1 MTALITLSHGSRHP
15 GAAAGIERLT
25 QAAAAAIPGR
35 PAYRA
40 AHLEFNTPDLTGAT
54 VDLARCGEDTAVV
67 IPLLFTQGYHQRV
80 DVPRVIAAAEQ
91 ASGLRLVQGECL
103 GGGHGEG
110 YGGKGAVREVGRRE
124 AAEAELAAVLAA
136 RAKPGDTHHVIY
148 SVGSSDAAANDPV
161 RRLATR
167 VSRITG
173 VPATAA
179 FATRGGS
186 NDIHALARSTA
197 RMRVIPLF
205 VTAGLLLKPLSST
218 PSNVTVDPVL
228 GTDLAGIVAAH
239 YHIAQEVGVPC

>member
-15 GAAAGIERLT
+15 GAADGIDRLT

-40 AHLEFNTPDLTGAT
+40 AHLEFNTPDLTAAAG
-54 VDLARCGEDTAVV
+54 DLARCGADTAVV

-80 DVPRVIAAAEQ
+80 DVPRVIAAAEE
-91 ASGLRLVQGECL
+91 AAGLRLVQGECL
-103 GGGHGEG
+103 GGGGT
-110 YGGKGAVREVGRRE
+110 VRDADRRE

-136 RAKPGDTHHVIY
+136 RAHPRDTHHVIY
-148 SVGSSDAAANDPV
+148 AVGSSRAAANDSV
-161 RRLATR
+161 RRLAAR
-167 VSRITG
+167 VSRLTG
-173 VPATAA
+173 TPATAA

-186 NDIHALARSTA
+186 SDIHALARSTA

-228 GTDLAGIVAAH
+228 GTDLAGIVAAR
-239 YHIAQEVGVPC
+239 YHIAQEVGVLC

>member
-103 GGGHGEG
+103 GGGR
-110 YGGKGAVREVGRRE
+110 AARDADRRE

-136 RAKPGDTHHVIY
+136 RARPGDTHHVIY
-148 SVGSSDAAANDPV
+148 SVGSSDAAANDSI
-161 RRLATR
+161 RRLAAR
-167 VSRITG
+167 VSQLTG

>member
-1 MTALITLSHGSRHP
+1 
-15 GAAAGIERLT
+15 
-25 QAAAAAIPGR
+25 
-35 PAYRA
+35 
-40 AHLEFNTPDLTGAT
+40 
-54 VDLARCGEDTAVV
+54 
-67 IPLLFTQGYHQRV
+67 
-80 DVPRVIAAAEQ
+80 
-91 ASGLRLVQGECL
+91 
-103 GGGHGEG
+103 
-110 YGGKGAVREVGRRE
+110 VGRRE
-124 AAEAELAAVLAA
+124 AAEADLAAVLAA
-136 RAKPGDTHHVIY
+136 RARPEDTHHVIY
-148 SVGSSDAAANDPV
+148 SVGSSDAAANDSIH
-161 RRLATR
+161 RLAVR
-167 VSRITG
+167 VSQLTG

>member
-15 GAAAGIERLT
+15 GAAAGVEQLT
-25 QAAAAAIPGR
+25 QAAAAAIPDR

-40 AHLEFNTPDLTGAT
+40 AHLEFNTPDLTAAA

-103 GGGHGEG
+103 GGGR
-110 YGGKGAVREVGRRE
+110 AVRDVGRRE
-124 AAEAELAAVLAA
+124 AAEAQLAAVLAA
-136 RAKPGDTHHVIY
+136 RARSGDTHHVIY
-148 SVGSSDAAANDPV
+148 SVGSSAAAANDSIH
-161 RRLATR
+161 RLAAR
-167 VSRITG
+167 VSQLTG

>member
-1 MTALITLSHGSRHP
+1 MTTLITLSHGSRHP

-25 QAAAAAIPGR
+25 QAAAAAIPDR

-40 AHLEFNTPDLTGAT
+40 AHLEFNTPDLTAAA

-103 GGGHGEG
+103 GGGR
-110 YGGKGAVREVGRRE
+110 AVRDVGRRE
-124 AAEAELAAVLAA
+124 AAEAQLAAVLAA
-136 RAKPGDTHHVIY
+136 RARSGDTHHVIY
-148 SVGSSDAAANDPV
+148 SVGSSDAAANDSIH
-161 RRLATR
+161 RLAAR
-167 VSRITG
+167 VSQLTG

>member
-15 GAAAGIERLT
+15 GAAAGVEQLT
-25 QAAAAAIPGR
+25 QAAAAAIPDR

-40 AHLEFNTPDLTGAT
+40 AHLEFNTPDLTAAA

-103 GGGHGEG
+103 GGGR
-110 YGGKGAVREVGRRE
+110 AVPDVGRRE

-136 RAKPGDTHHVIY
+136 RARSGDTHHVIY
-148 SVGSSDAAANDPV
+148 SVGSSAAAANDSV
-161 RRLATR
+161 RRLAAQ

>member
-15 GAAAGIERLT
+15 GAAAGVEQLT
-25 QAAAAAIPGR
+25 QAAAAAIPDR

-40 AHLEFNTPDLTGAT
+40 AHLEFNTPDLTAAA
-54 VDLARCGEDTAVV
+54 VDLARCGEYTAVV

-103 GGGHGEG
+103 GGGR
-110 YGGKGAVREVGRRE
+110 AVRDVGRRE

-136 RAKPGDTHHVIY
+136 RARSGDTHHVIY
-148 SVGSSDAAANDPV
+148 SVGSSAAAANDSV
-161 RRLATR
+161 RRLAAQ

>member
-1 MTALITLSHGSRHP
+1 MTALIPLSHGSRHP

-25 QAAAAAIPGR
+25 QAAAAAIPDR

-40 AHLEFNTPDLTGAT
+40 AHLEFNTPDLTAAA

-91 ASGLRLVQGECL
+91 ASGVRLVQGECL
-103 GGGHGEG
+103 GGGRAAEHG
-110 YGGKGAVREVGRRE
+110 VRDVGRRE
-124 AAEAELAAVLAA
+124 AAEADLAAVLAA
-136 RAKPGDTHHVIY
+136 RAQPGDTHHVIY
-148 SVGSSDAAANDPV
+148 AVGSSNAAANGSV
-161 RRLATR
+161 RRLAAG
-167 VSRITG
+167 VSRLTG

-186 NDIHALARSTA
+186 NDIHALARSTT

-239 YHIAQEVGVPC
+239 YHTTQEVGVLC

>member
-1 MTALITLSHGSRHP
+1 MTALITLSHGSRHS

-25 QAAAAAIPGR
+25 QTAAAAIPGR

-40 AHLEFNTPDLTGAT
+40 AHLEFNTPDLTAAA
-54 VDLARCGEDTAVV
+54 VDLVRCGEDTAVV

-103 GGGHGEG
+103 GGGR
-110 YGGKGAVREVGRRE
+110 AVRDVGRRE

-136 RAKPGDTHHVIY
+136 RARSGDTHHVIY
-148 SVGSSDAAANDPV
+148 SVGSSDAAANDSIH
-161 RRLATR
+161 RLAAR
-167 VSRITG
+167 VSQLTG

>member
-103 GGGHGEG
+103 GGGR
-110 YGGKGAVREVGRRE
+110 AARDADRRE

-136 RAKPGDTHHVIY
+136 RARPADTHHVIY
-148 SVGSSDAAANDPV
+148 SVGSSDAAANDSI
-161 RRLATR
+161 RRLAAR
-167 VSRITG
+167 VSQLTG

>member
-1 MTALITLSHGSRHP
+1 MTTLITLSHGSRHP

-25 QAAAAAIPGR
+25 QAAAAAIPAR

-40 AHLEFNTPDLTGAT
+40 AHLEFNTPDLTAAA

-91 ASGLRLVQGECL
+91 ASGVRL
-103 GGGHGEG
+103 GGGRAAEHG
-110 YGGKGAVREVGRRE
+110 VRDVGRRE
-124 AAEAELAAVLAA
+124 AAEADLAAVLAA
-136 RAKPGDTHHVIY
+136 RARPEDTHHVIY
-148 SVGSSDAAANDPV
+148 SVGSSDAAANDSIH
-161 RRLATR
+161 RLAVR
-167 VSRITG
+167 VSQLTG

>member
-1 MTALITLSHGSRHP
+1 MTALVTLSHGSRHP

-25 QAAAAAIPGR
+25 QAAAASIPGR

-40 AHLEFNTPDLTGAT
+40 AHLEFNTPDLTGAA

-103 GGGHGEG
+103 GGGR
-110 YGGKGAVREVGRRE
+110 AARDADRRE

-136 RAKPGDTHHVIY
+136 RARPADTHHVIY
-148 SVGSSDAAANDPV
+148 SVGSSDAAANDSI
-161 RRLATR
+161 RRLAAR
-167 VSRITG
+167 VSQLTG

>member
-25 QAAAAAIPGR
+25 QAAAAAIPAR

-40 AHLEFNTPDLTGAT
+40 AHLEFNTPDLTSAAL
-54 VDLARCGEDTAVV
+54 DLARCGEDTGVV

-80 DVPRVIAAAEQ
+80 DVPRVIAAAEE

-103 GGGHGEG
+103 GGGR
-110 YGGKGAVREVGRRE
+110 AARDADRRE

-136 RAKPGDTHHVIY
+136 RARPADTHHVIY
-148 SVGSSDAAANDPV
+148 SVGSSDAAANDSI
-161 RRLATR
+161 RRLAAR
-167 VSRITG
+167 VSQLTG

>member
-1 MTALITLSHGSRHP
+1 MTALVTLSHGSRHP

-25 QAAAAAIPGR
+25 QAAAASISGR

-40 AHLEFNTPDLTGAT
+40 AHLEFNTPDLTGAA

-103 GGGHGEG
+103 GGGR
-110 YGGKGAVREVGRRE
+110 AARDADRRE

-136 RAKPGDTHHVIY
+136 RARPADTHHVIY
-148 SVGSSDAAANDPV
+148 SVGSSDAAANDSI
-161 RRLATR
+161 RRLAAR
-167 VSRITG
+167 VSQLTG

>member
-1 MTALITLSHGSRHP
+1 
-15 GAAAGIERLT
+15 
-25 QAAAAAIPGR
+25 
-35 PAYRA
+35 
-40 AHLEFNTPDLTGAT
+40 
-54 VDLARCGEDTAVV
+54 
-67 IPLLFTQGYHQRV
+67 
-80 DVPRVIAAAEQ
+80 
-91 ASGLRLVQGECL
+91 
-103 GGGHGEG
+103 
-110 YGGKGAVREVGRRE
+110 
-124 AAEAELAAVLAA
+124 VLAA
-136 RAKPGDTHHVIY
+136 RARPEDTHHVIY
-148 SVGSSDAAANDPV
+148 SVGSSDAAANDSIH
-161 RRLATR
+161 RLAVR
-167 VSRITG
+167 VSQLTG

>member
-25 QAAAAAIPGR
+25 QAAAAAIPAR

-40 AHLEFNTPDLTGAT
+40 AHLEFNTPDLTSAAL
-54 VDLARCGEDTAVV
+54 DLARCGKDSAVV

-80 DVPRVIAAAEQ
+80 DVPRVIAAAEE

-103 GGGHGEG
+103 GGGR
-110 YGGKGAVREVGRRE
+110 AARDAGRRE
-124 AAEAELAAVLAA
+124 AAEVELAAVLAA
-136 RAKPGDTHHVIY
+136 RARPGDTHHVIY
-148 SVGSSDAAANDPV
+148 SVGSSDAVANDSI
-161 RRLATR
+161 RRLAAR
-167 VSRITG
+167 VSLLTG

-228 GTDLAGIVAAH
+228 GTDLAGIVAVH

>member
-25 QAAAAAIPGR
+25 QAAAAAIPAR

-40 AHLEFNTPDLTGAT
+40 AHLEFNTPDLTSAA
-54 VDLARCGEDTAVV
+54 VDLARCGEDTGVV
-67 IPLLFTQGYHQRV
+67 IPLLFTQGYHQRL
-80 DVPRVIAAAEQ
+80 DVPRVIAAAEE

-103 GGGHGEG
+103 GGGR
-110 YGGKGAVREVGRRE
+110 AARDADRRE

-136 RAKPGDTHHVIY
+136 RARPGDTHHVIY
-148 SVGSSDAAANDPV
+148 SVGSSDAAANDSI
-161 RRLATR
+161 RRLAAR
-167 VSRITG
+167 VSQLTG

-186 NDIHALARSTA
+186 NGIHALARSTA

-239 YHIAQEVGVPC
+239 YHIAQEVGAPC

>member
-25 QAAAAAIPGR
+25 QAAASAIPG
-35 PAYRA
+35 PLAYRA
-40 AHLEFNTPDLTGAT
+40 AHLEFNTPDLTAAA
-54 VDLARCGEDTAVV
+54 VDLARCGEETAVV

-80 DVPRVIAAAEQ
+80 DVPHVIAAAEQ
-91 ASGLRLVQGECL
+91 ASGLQLLQGECL
-103 GGGHGEG
+103 GGGRTVEDT
-110 YGGKGAVREVGRRE
+110 GRRD

-136 RAKPGDTHHVIY
+136 RARPEDTHHVIY
-148 SVGSSDAAANDPV
+148 SVGSSDAAANDSI
-161 RRLATR
+161 RRLAAR
-167 VSRITG
+167 VSQLTG